1 MPYAIGPAV
10 AETLD
15 TGPGWARRWMARW
28 KTAQA
33 EVICPVQELASIPA
47 MASMPARGF
56 TWRAGQRHRPGLLY
70 LSATERMHGFE
81 SLAERNLLLALD
93 FLGEVVE
100 VLS

>member
-1 MPYAIGPAV
+1 
-10 AETLD
+10 
-15 TGPGWARRWMARW
+15 
-28 KTAQA
+28 
-33 EVICPVQELASIPA
+33 
-47 MASMPARGF
+47 MASMPVRGF